1 MTPIVDLSHPLESGI
16 TVFPGTPPAVLEPTA
31 TVEADGYQTTGI
43 SIDSHTG
50 THIDAPAHML
60 ANGKRLEA
68 YPLETFQFDAAVADC
83 RPLEAREP
91 IDAEM
96 ISAALPAAVWDGPG
110 GEWKD
115 GQSQSQGQRQ
125 GQGQGQAHGHSQG
138 HNHDDRAL
146 DSALNLVVVR
156 TGWERYWNTD
166 RYLEHPFVTP
176 EAAEWLVANG
186 LHLGLDTLNPDPTP
200 RPDSETTSESESS
213 DGYPVHHTLFTADR
227 LIIENLCG
235 LEAVPARFQ
244 LQAFPLPVAD
254 ADGAPVRAV
263 GMIPEAD

>member
-1 MTPIVDLSHPLESGI
+1 MTPIVDLSHPLESGM
-16 TVFPGTPPAVLEPTA
+16 TVFPGTPPAALEPTA
-31 TVEADGYQTTGI
+31 TVEEAGYRTTEI

-60 ANGKRLEA
+60 ADGKHLEE

-96 ISAALPAAVWDGPG
+96 IAAALPGAVWDGSG
-110 GEWKD
+110 GEGKD
-115 GQSQSQGQRQ
+115 GHSQSQGQ
-125 GQGQGQAHGHSQG
+125 GHGHGHSQG
-138 HNHDDRAL
+138 HNHHDQTL
-146 DSALNLVVVR
+146 DSALDLVVVR

-166 RYLEHPFVTP
+166 RYLEHPFLTP
-176 EAAEWLVANG
+176 EAAEWLVNRG

-200 RPDSETTSESESS
+200 RPDSETTSESESP
-213 DGYPVHHTLFTADR
+213 DGYPVHHTLFAANQ
-227 LIIENLCG
+227 LIVENLCG
-235 LEAVPARFQ
+235 LEAVPSRFR
-244 LQAFPLPVAD
+244 LQTLPVSIAD

-263 GMIPEAD
+263 GMIAEAD